1 MGMFRCG
8 YRRRTLLI
16 TTVFTALVVCL
27 PVTSLLGWGFQAHR
41 EVNGRAVDLLPAPL
55 GDYFQRQRP
64 WLVALS
70 TDADQRRQFLPA
82 EAPNHYIDLEYY
94 DAPPLDSIP
103 RERKAAEKKFGKD
116 NLPKWGTLAWHIL
129 GVTRALKD
137 AFEDGEW
144 ERAVVLAAD
153 LGHYLADAH
162 MPLHTTINYNGKQ
175 TGNDGIHHL
184 FETTMIH
191 RHFDDYRPAGLEL
204 PIITD
209 PAENV
214 FAWLGESYGYIG
226 ALLTADSAGRTGLS
240 EAQLATLTQG
250 YSADPATIPD
260 SYLDRLYEATG
271 PLAWRQLDRSTARL
285 AALWVWAWEQAGSP
299 QPPD

>member
-16 TTVFTALVVCL
+16 TTVCTALVVCL

-103 RERKAAEKKFGKD
+103 GSARRPKKSSGRITC
-116 NLPKWGTLAWHIL
+116 PSGARWHGIS
-129 GVTRALKD
+129 
-137 AFEDGEW
+137 W
-144 ERAVVLAAD
+144 E
-153 LGHYLADAH
+153 
-162 MPLHTTINYNGKQ
+162 
-175 TGNDGIHHL
+175 
-184 FETTMIH
+184 
-191 RHFDDYRPAGLEL
+191 
-204 PIITD
+204 
-209 PAENV
+209 
-214 FAWLGESYGYIG
+214 
-226 ALLTADSAGRTGLS
+226 
-240 EAQLATLTQG
+240 
-250 YSADPATIPD
+250 
-260 SYLDRLYEATG
+260 
-271 PLAWRQLDRSTARL
+271 
-285 AALWVWAWEQAGSP
+285 
-299 QPPD
+299 